1 MDITPEKGKSIRK
14 RWQQLFVNDRAF
26 YRMILTIAFPT
37 VLQGFITIGVNM
49 MDTIMLG
56 SYGEIQ
62 LSASSLAGEFIN
74 IYQILCMGLGGGAM
88 VLTAQYWGAGDILS
102 IKKITALM
110 FKIAMIISFLFLLA
124 VHFGAE
130 EILKIYTSD
139 EAVIEKGVIYFS
151 ISLVTFPLMAVNLTL
166 SIILQSVQQVKVPL
180 ITAIVSFFVNVF
192 GNWVFIFGHL
202 GAPEMQI
209 GGAALGTVLARLSEA
224 LIVGIYFFA
233 ADKRIGFRIKDIML
247 SGKGYYRKYFIY
259 SIPVLISDSL
269 LAFGNSAVAVVMGH
283 IGPAFVAANS
293 IMSQAVRITTVINQG
308 ISRASGVI
316 VGNTLGTGDDEM
328 AYGQAVTFVTLSVL
342 AGGAAAIL
350 VRVVSGPLIGLFEVS
365 EVTVQIAYSLADAI
379 AVMMIFQTMQSTL
392 TKGVLRAGGD
402 TKFLMAADVAFL
414 WICSVPLGYIAGIRL
429 GLSAFWVYLALRTDY
444 VIKTIWCLLRLKSRR
459 WIHRL

>member
-1 MDITPEKGKSIRK
+1 
-14 RWQQLFVNDRAF
+14 
-26 YRMILTIAFPT
+26 
-37 VLQGFITIGVNM
+37 
-49 MDTIMLG
+49 
-56 SYGEIQ
+56 
-62 LSASSLAGEFIN
+62 
-74 IYQILCMGLGGGAM
+74 
-88 VLTAQYWGAGDILS
+88 
-102 IKKITALM
+102 
-110 FKIAMIISFLFLLA
+110 
-124 VHFGAE
+124 
-130 EILKIYTSD
+130 
-139 EAVIEKGVIYFS
+139 
-151 ISLVTFPLMAVNLTL
+151 
-166 SIILQSVQQVKVPL
+166 
-180 ITAIVSFFVNVF
+180 
-192 GNWVFIFGHL
+192 
-202 GAPEMQI
+202 
-209 GGAALGTVLARLSEA
+209 
-224 LIVGIYFFA
+224 
-233 ADKRIGFRIKDIML
+233 
-247 SGKGYYRKYFIY
+247 
-259 SIPVLISDSL
+259 
-269 LAFGNSAVAVVMGH
+269 
-283 IGPAFVAANS
+283 
-293 IMSQAVRITTVINQG
+293 MSQAVRITTVINQG